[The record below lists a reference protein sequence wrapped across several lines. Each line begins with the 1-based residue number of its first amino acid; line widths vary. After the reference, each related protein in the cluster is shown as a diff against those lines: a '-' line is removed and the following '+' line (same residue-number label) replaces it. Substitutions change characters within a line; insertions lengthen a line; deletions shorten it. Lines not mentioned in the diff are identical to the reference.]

1 MKKLLFVDDEPRV
14 LQGLERQ
21 LRDMRRE
28 WDMQFV
34 DSGLKAL
41 AFLSHH
47 PVDVIVT
54 DMMMPRMDG
63 AELLS
68 EVMKR
73 HPNTVRLVLS
83 GHADREA
90 VLRMVG
96 PAHQYLSKPCNP
108 EELRSAIT
116 RALALRELLGNE
128 QLKQLASRVRSL
140 PTLPALHQQLTTEL
154 AQAEPSIERVAA
166 IISRDMG
173 LTSKI
178 LQLVNSAF
186 FGLAES
192 ASSPLA
198 AVSYLGLSTVRALV
212 VSVHV
217 FSRFDSG
224 TIKCFSVEQLAQHCW
239 RTGMMAKKIASI
251 QHCDPK
257 VDDQCFL
264 AGLLH
269 DVGRLVMAA
278 GLNEQYAAVMARAR
292 ESKIPLW
299 QAERE
304 EFGASHAEVGAYLLG
319 LWGLPNPVVEAVALH
334 HRPSDSAV
342 REFSAV
348 TAVHVADA
356 LVHQSD
362 AIPDDIGGQIDHECI
377 AAMGLTERL
386 QTWTERCMEN
396 V

>member
-1 MKKLLFVDDEPRV
+1 
-14 LQGLERQ
+14 
-21 LRDMRRE
+21 
-28 WDMQFV
+28 
-34 DSGLKAL
+34 
-41 AFLSHH
+41 
-47 PVDVIVT
+47 
-54 DMMMPRMDG
+54 
-63 AELLS
+63 
-68 EVMKR
+68 MKR

-96 PAHQYLSKPCNP
+96 PAHQYLSKPCNA

-140 PTLPALHQQLTTEL
+140 PTLPALHKQLTTEL
-154 AQAEPSIERVAA
+154 AKEEPSIERVAV
-166 IISRDMG
+166 IISRDVGM
-173 LTSKI
+173 TSKI

-198 AVSYLGLSTVRALV
+198 AVSYLGLSTVRALA

-217 FSRFDSG
+217 FSQFEPG
-224 TIKCFSVEQLAQHCW
+224 TIKCFSVEQLADHCW
-239 RTGMMAKKIASI
+239 RTGMTAKKIAAI

-257 VDDQCFL
+257 VDEQCFL

-278 GLNEQYAAVMARAR
+278 GLGEQYAAVMARAR
-292 ESKIPLW
+292 ESRIPLW

-304 EFGASHAEVGAYLLG
+304 QFGASHAEVGAYLLG

-334 HRPSDSAV
+334 HRPCDSAV
-342 REFSAV
+342 REFSVV

-356 LVHQSD
+356 LAHQGE
-362 AIPDDIGGQIDHECI
+362 AIPDGIGGQIDHACI

-386 QTWTERCMEN
+386 QMWTERCMEN